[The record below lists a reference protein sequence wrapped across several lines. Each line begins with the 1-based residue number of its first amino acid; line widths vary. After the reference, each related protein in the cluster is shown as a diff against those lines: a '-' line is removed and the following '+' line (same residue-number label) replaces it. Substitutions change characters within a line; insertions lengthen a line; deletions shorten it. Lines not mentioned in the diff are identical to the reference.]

1 MKKLLLL
8 LFLNPLLAISQDST
22 PENPDILIEPNP
34 LKEFYFQDKN
44 DYKNVESMVT
54 IIKNKH
60 SNFSKDTIRINFYNE
75 NGKESKNIAY
85 SNNKPTYITVKTYN
99 RDNNILSQQTTENK
113 KSSYLVYFY
122 NKNKQIEK
130 TRDLRINDLKGK
142 IDTTDFSQK
151 TFIYDKSSLTE
162 TLVTLNGSTFKQSEK
177 YLYANNFLVK
187 KVGNSSVKEFSY
199 DKNRNLVA
207 SKEYMGTQA
216 IPSKLIDSKKFIYD
230 SNNRLVTDSL
240 GTTGMQPAK
249 FMVTNYTYE
258 SNGKLKTM
266 NVQKNSS
273 YQNIQFEYWN
283 DKIKK
288 INMEASDNSYLKFFI
303 NSRIVNYYKFPIIY
317 QEAFDFDQSGNLISK
332 KIYVN
337 NELFSEFEYVF
348 LYKSTKSNILKNTNK
363 KELVKQEV
371 VLKENYSEK
380 ITENQIKKSD
390 YNSMFPVQAVIEAG
404 SDEVYNTAGLEVAP
418 EYPGGPESMNAFL
431 KKNYVA
437 SKEIINKKTSGK
449 IYATFI
455 IEKDGSLTDLKI
467 LRDLGPSSG
476 KEFLRIINL
485 MPKWKPGMQNGKTVR
500 CLKSIAFQIDPQ

>member
-44 DYKNVESMVT
+44 DYKNVESMIT
-54 IIKNKH
+54 IIKKKH
-60 SNFSKDTIRINFYNE
+60 NNFTKDTIRINFYNE
-75 NGKESKNIAY
+75 NGKEAKNIEY
-85 SNNKPTYITVKTYN
+85 TNNKPTYITVKTYN

-122 NKNKQIEK
+122 NKSKQLEK
-130 TRDLRINDLKGK
+130 TRDLLINDVKGK
-142 IDTTDFSQK
+142 IDTTDFSKK
-151 TFIYDKSSLTE
+151 TFIYDESSLTE
-162 TLVTLNGSTFKQSEK
+162 TLVTLNGSTFKNSEK
-177 YLYANNFLVK
+177 YLYANNSLVK
-187 KVGNSSVKEFSY
+187 KVGNSYVKEFSY
-199 DKNRNLVA
+199 DKNRNLVT

-216 IPSKLIDSKKFIYD
+216 IPSKLINLKKFIYD

-240 GTTGMQPAK
+240 GSTSVQPAK

-273 YQNIQFEYWN
+273 YQNIQFQYWN

-288 INMEASDNSYLKFFI
+288 IDMEVNDNSYLKFFI
-303 NSRIVNYYKFPIIY
+303 NSRIADHYKFPIIY
-317 QEAFDFDQSGNLISK
+317 QEVFDFDQSGNLISK

-348 LYKSTKSNILKNTNK
+348 LYRLTKSNILKNTNK

-371 VLKENYSEK
+371 VLKENYPEK
-380 ITENQIKKSD
+380 ITENQIKKTN
-390 YNSMFPVQAVIEAG
+390 YNSTFPMQAVIEAG
-404 SDEVYNTAGLEVAP
+404 ADEVYNTVGIEVAP
-418 EYPGGPESMNAFL
+418 EYPGGFESMNSFL
-431 KKNYVA
+431 KKNYIV
-437 SKEIINKKTSGK
+437 SKEMTDKKASGK

-467 LRDLGPSSG
+467 LRDIGSSSG
-476 KEFLRIINL
+476 KEFLRIIKL
-485 MPKWKPGMQNGKTVR
+485 MPKWKPGVQNGTTVR
-500 CLKSIAFQIDPQ
+500 CLKSIVFQVD

>member
-8 LFLNPLLAISQDST
+8 LFLYPLLAISQDST

-34 LKEFYFQDKN
+34 LKEFYFQDRN

-54 IIKNKH
+54 IVKKKQ
-60 SNFSKDTIRINFYNE
+60 SNFTKDTIRINFYNE

-85 SNNKPTYITVKTYN
+85 ANNKRTYTTVKTYN
-99 RDNNILSQQTTENK
+99 RENNILSQQTTENK

-122 NKNKQIEK
+122 NKSKQLEK
-130 TRDLRINDLKGK
+130 TRDLRISDVKGK

-151 TFIYDKSSLTE
+151 TFIYNKSNLIE
-162 TLVTLNGSTFKQSEK
+162 TLVTLKASTFKQSEK
-177 YLYANNFLVK
+177 YLYTNNFLIK
-187 KVGNSSVKEFSY
+187 KIGNSYVKEFSY
-199 DKNRNLVA
+199 DKNGNLVT
-207 SKEYMGTQA
+207 SKEYMGTEA
-216 IPSKLIDSKKFIYD
+216 IPSKLADLKKFTYD
-230 SNNRLVTDSL
+230 SSNRLVTDSL
-240 GTTGMQPAK
+240 SSASVQPAN
-249 FMVTNYTYE
+249 FMVSNYTYE

-288 INMEASDNSYLKFFI
+288 INIEANDNSYLKFFI
-303 NSRIVNYYKFPIIY
+303 NSRIADYYKFPITY
-317 QEAFDFDQSGNLISK
+317 QEVFDFDQLGNLISK

-348 LYKSTKSNILKNTNK
+348 LYKSTKNNTLKNSNK

-371 VLKENYSEK
+371 ALKENYPEK
-380 ITENQIKKSD
+380 TTENQIKKSD
-390 YNSMFPVQAVIEAG
+390 YNDTFPIQAVIQAG
-404 SDEVYNTAGLEVAP
+404 ADEVYNTAGLEVAP
-418 EYPGGPESMNAFL
+418 EYPGGSESMNAFL
-431 KKNYVA
+431 KKNYIL
-437 SKEIINKKTSGK
+437 SKEMIDKKTSGK

-467 LRDLGPSSG
+467 LRDLGSSSG

-485 MPKWKPGMQNGKTVR
+485 MPKWKPGMQNGTTVR
-500 CLKSIAFQIDPQ
+500 CLKSIAFQVDPQ